1 MDNTGSGFEIRR
13 KNTDNVK
20 HRVEKKSA
28 EKGSLTIEAIISFT
42 VFLAVSFLM
51 LQLVKLTMISL
62 VMNSCTQET
71 AKQLATSCYPIVEV
85 NEVISDVNVKIS
97 DISTS
102 VTDALKEQS
111 GSDALGSIMGAE
123 TDTVSGVSELFQKL
137 VGIANDGVMSIFRG
151 LKGKAGIYI
160 TAKIMDG
167 YLDSSGF
174 AFDKDKVVFRVV
186 QLPLTEG
193 EYKNFI
199 GYTVKGEKNDLV
211 LKPSSDSEG
220 FDGDFNRDDVV
231 VCAEYDYKVVL
242 PMIPAISLK
251 LRSTAVEHAW
261 LGGCSST
268 TSKEAGLKDKIF
280 SDSVYVSTGGYGK
293 SYHREDCI
301 TLKSSKSNGYT
312 AAGINLSVA
321 KANGL
326 KPCKVCN
333 P

>member
-1 MDNTGSGFEIRR
+1 MDNTEPALEMKRED
-13 KNTDNVK
+13 TDDRMHQKVNG
-20 HRVEKKSA
+20 SA

-85 NEVISDVNVKIS
+85 NEVISDVNGRIS
-97 DISTS
+97 GISTS
-102 VTDALKEQS
+102 LPDALKDSS
-111 GSDALGSIMGAE
+111 GSGPLGSIMGAE
-123 TDTVSGVSELFQKL
+123 ISNVSGISELFQKL
-137 VGIANDGVMSIFRG
+137 VDIANDGVMSIFRG

-160 TAKIMDG
+160 TAKIMDE

-193 EYKNFI
+193 EYKSLS
-199 GYTVKGEKNDLV
+199 GYTVKGEKNDLI

-261 LGGCSST
+261 LGGCAAT
-268 TSKEAGLKDKIF
+268 TSKEVGLKDRIF
-280 SDSVYVSTGGYGK
+280 SDSVYMATGGYGK
-293 SYHREDCI
+293 CYHRKDCV
-301 TLKSSKSNGYT
+301 TLKSSKSHGFT
-312 AAGINLSVA
+312 ATEINLSVA
-321 KANGL
+321 KAEGL
-326 KPCKVCN
+326 KPCKKCN